1 MAGKKLPKDVD
12 FASGFFSQPASKED
26 AEKAVNKK
34 ITAPAELKPEPKKEN
49 PPVKKKNAGGRPI
62 KQGLKNEQFSL
73 TMNPETYEK
82 LRILSQEKCGGN
94 FSRLIDDA
102 IAVYCTSNKINLSD
116 IDVPTEVLEIYK
128 IRQEKKR
135 NKK

>member
-26 AEKAVNKK
+26 AEKAVNEK
-34 ITAPAELKPEPKKEN
+34 ITAPAELKPEPKKGN

-116 IDVPTEVLEIYK
+116 IDVPTEVLESYK

>member
-12 FASGFFSQPASKED
+12 FAAGFFSQPAPSKAD
-26 AEKAVNKK
+26 AEAVVNEK
-34 ITAPAELKPEPKKEN
+34 ITAPAEKKTSEPQKKTT
-49 PPVKKKNAGGRPI
+49 PAKKNAGGRPI

-82 LRILSQEKCGGN
+82 VRIIAQEKCGGN

-102 IAVYCTSNKINLSD
+102 IVLYCKENNINLAD
-116 IDVPTEVLEIYK
+116 IEVPAEVLDEYK

-135 NKK
+135 KK